1 MRALILLYIVIST
14 FLSFWDFEID
24 GETSYSVKSSFIWQT
39 FYMSEEQMK
48 VYFSDLGMLP
58 VRSDMALD
66 GLEVGDI
73 HDIANSERRKR
84 GMDEVE
90 YPWQGPFSF
99 AYTTYIRPAILLAV
113 DSNAVEFEMGKSLL
127 KQEMAL

>member
-1 MRALILLYIVIST
+1 MPVFILLYIVIST
-14 FLSFWDFEID
+14 FFSFWDFEID
-24 GETSYSVKSSFIWQT
+24 GETSHSVKSSFIWQT

-48 VYFSDLGMLP
+48 VYFSDLDMLP

-73 HDIANSERRKR
+73 HDIANSERLRR
-84 GMDEVE
+84 GMDEVD

-99 AYTTYIRPAILLAV
+99 VYTTYIRPGILLAV
-113 DSNAVEFEMGKSLL
+113 DSNAIEFEMGKSLL
-127 KQEMAL
+127 KQEMGL

>member
-1 MRALILLYIVIST
+1 
-14 FLSFWDFEID
+14 
-24 GETSYSVKSSFIWQT
+24 
-39 FYMSEEQMK
+39 MK

-84 GMDEVE
+84 GMDEVD

-127 KQEMAL
+127 KEQVGL